1 MSFTDK
7 LQSTTLNNTG
17 GGITPDES
25 GKNMILTVLGTRGSM
40 AVSAPGMA
48 RYGGNTTCYLIE
60 TPEEAIIIDAGTGIM
75 NLPDVQGK
83 RISLLITHAHIDHI
97 MALPMFLGKQ
107 AGKEITIY
115 GEMRDGLTIK
125 EQLERYISN
134 PLWPV
139 TMDDY
144 PVKLTFKDITTDNNA
159 ANNTDNTDN
168 ANSAINNSS
177 FNIGDVTVSTMPSN
191 HPGGSTIYR
200 LDYNGESVV
209 IATDF
214 EHEEVTASDCSQS
227 TAAGSPLA
235 HLAAFSASAT
245 LILYDAQYTPEE
257 YEKCRGYGH
266 STYVQAIELAEKL
279 AAGDR
284 GAFGDKVSCKESA
297 EPTRILLIHHA
308 PSHDDAFLDALQA
321 EIDRTLSAKM
331 VESGKAMTTGTG
343 LSSDSTGANQPASLA
358 QPMYAPFACPP
369 QISLARESQTYIIN
383 KNIIL

>member
-17 GGITPDES
+17 GGVTPDES
-25 GKNMILTVLGTRGSM
+25 GKNMTLTVLGTRGSM
-40 AVSAPGMA
+40 AVSAPRMA
-48 RYGGNTTCYLIE
+48 KYGGNTTCYLIE

-75 NLPDVQGK
+75 NLPDLQGK

-97 MALPMFLGKQ
+97 MGLPMFLGKQ

-125 EQLERYISN
+125 EQLERYISS

-139 TMDDY
+139 TMDEY
-144 PVKLTFKDITTDNNA
+144 PVKLTFKDITADNNA

-168 ANSAINNSS
+168 ANSAINNSA
-177 FNIGDVTVSTMPSN
+177 FNIGDVTVSTMQSN

-227 TAAGSPLA
+227 TAAGNPLA
-235 HLAAFSASAT
+235 RLAAFSASAS

-266 STYVQAIELAEKL
+266 STYVQAIELAEEL

-308 PSHDDAFLDALQA
+308 PNHDDAFLDALQT
-321 EIDRTLSAKM
+321 EIDRIIAAK
-331 VESGKAMTTGTG
+331 
-343 LSSDSTGANQPASLA
+343 
-358 QPMYAPFACPP
+358 
-369 QISLARESQTYIIN
+369 ISLARESQTYIIN

>member
-7 LQSTTLNNTG
+7 LQSTTMKNTG
-17 GGITPDES
+17 GGVTHDES
-25 GKNMILTVLGTRGSM
+25 GKYMTLTVLGTRGSM

-48 RYGGNTTCYLIE
+48 KYGGNTTCYLIE

-75 NLPDVQGK
+75 NLPDIQRK

-97 MALPMFLGKQ
+97 MGLPMFLGKQ

-115 GEMRDGLTIK
+115 GETRDGLTIK

-139 TMDDY
+139 TMDEY
-144 PVKLTFKDITTDNNA
+144 PVKLTFKDVASNSSA
-159 ANNTDNTDN
+159 VNNTDTT
-168 ANSAINNSS
+168 NSVINNSQ
-177 FNIGDVTVSTMPSN
+177 FKIGDVTVSTMPSN

-227 TAAGSPLA
+227 TAAGNPLA
-235 HLAAFSASAT
+235 RLTAFSASAS

-266 STYVQAIELAEKL
+266 STYVQAIELAEMI
-279 AAGDR
+279 D
-284 GAFGDKVSCKESA
+284 SS
-297 EPTRILLIHHA
+297 ILLIHHA
-308 PSHDDAFLDALQA
+308 PNHDDAFLDALQA
-321 EIDRTLSAKM
+321 EIDQRAAGSDGSDTA
-331 VESGKAMTTGTG
+331 
-343 LSSDSTGANQPASLA
+343 DSTAAH
-358 QPMYAPFACPP
+358 P
-369 QISLARESQTYIIN
+369 QISLARESQIFIIEKIIH
-383 KNIIL
+383 KNV

>member
-7 LQSTTLNNTG
+7 LQSTTVNTVNVG
-17 GGITPDES
+17 EKPGES
-25 GKNMILTVLGTRGSM
+25 GKNMTLTVLGTRGSM

-48 RYGGNTTCYLIE
+48 KYGGNTTCYLIE

-75 NLPDVQGK
+75 NLPDIQGK

-97 MALPMFLGKQ
+97 MGLPMFLGKQ

-115 GEMRDGLTIK
+115 GETRDGLTIK

-139 TMDDY
+139 TMDEY
-144 PVKLTFKDITTDNNA
+144 PVKLTFKDVAADNNA
-159 ANNTDNTDN
+159 VNNDDY
-168 ANSAINNSS
+168 SP
-177 FNIGDVTVSTMPSN
+177 FNIGDITVSTMPSN

-200 LDYNGESVV
+200 LDYNGKSVV

-227 TAAGSPLA
+227 TAAGNPLA
-235 HLAAFSASAT
+235 RLAAFSASAS

-266 STYVQAIELAEKL
+266 STYVQALELAEMIAPGKRAPAGERHT
-279 AAGDR
+279 AA
-284 GAFGDKVSCKESA
+284 AQ
-297 EPTRILLIHHA
+297 ILLIHHA
-308 PSHDDAFLDALQA
+308 PNHDDAFLDALQA
-321 EIDRTLSAKM
+321 EIDQRAAGVDESDKADSA
-331 VESGKAMTTGTG
+331 A
-343 LSSDSTGANQPASLA
+343 AH
-358 QPMYAPFACPP
+358 P
-369 QISLARESQTYIIN
+369 QISLARESQTIIIN
-383 KNIIL
+383 KKNNALNRINM

>member
-1 MSFTDK
+1 MSFTDE
-7 LQSTTLNNTG
+7 LQSTTMNNTG
-17 GGITPDES
+17 GDVTPDES
-25 GKNMILTVLGTRGSM
+25 GKNMTLTVLGTRGSM
-40 AVSAPGMA
+40 AVSAPNMA
-48 RYGGNTTCYLIE
+48 KYGGNTTCYLIE

-75 NLPDVQGK
+75 NLPDIQGK

-97 MALPMFLGKQ
+97 MGLPMFLGKQ

-115 GEMRDGLTIK
+115 GETRDDLTIK

-144 PVKLTFKDITTDNNA
+144 PVNLTFKDITTDNNA

-168 ANSAINNSS
+168 VNSAINNSS

-200 LDYNGESVV
+200 LDYNEEAVV

-227 TAAGSPLA
+227 TAAGNQLTR
-235 HLAAFSASAT
+235 LAAFSASAS

-266 STYVQAIELAEKL
+266 STYEQAIELAEMIASGKRTP
-279 AAGDR
+279 AGER
-284 GAFGDKVSCKESA
+284 HTAPA
-297 EPTRILLIHHA
+297 QILLIHHA
-308 PSHDDAFLDALQA
+308 PNHDDAFLDALQA
-321 EIDRTLSAKM
+321 EINRTIAAKM
-331 VESGKAMTTGTG
+331 DESGKAMTTGTG
-343 LSSDSTGANQPASLA
+343 LSSDSTGANQPASST

-369 QISLARESQTYIIN
+369 QISLARESQTITIN
-383 KNIIL
+383 KKILH

>member
-7 LQSTTLNNTG
+7 LQATKMNNTG
-17 GGITPDES
+17 GGVTPDES
-25 GKNMILTVLGTRGSM
+25 GKYMTLTVLGTRGSM
-40 AVSAPGMA
+40 AVSAPNMA
-48 RYGGNTTCYLIE
+48 GYGGNTTCYLIE

-97 MALPMFLGKQ
+97 MGLPMFLGKQ

-115 GEMRDGLTIK
+115 GETRDGLTIK
-125 EQLERYISN
+125 EQLECYISN

-139 TMDDY
+139 TMDEY
-144 PVKLTFKDITTDNNA
+144 PVKLTFKDVAADNNA
-159 ANNTDNTDN
+159 VNNDDY
-168 ANSAINNSS
+168 SP
-177 FNIGDVTVSTMPSN
+177 FNIGDITVSTMPSN

-227 TAAGSPLA
+227 TAEGNLLA
-235 HLAAFSASAT
+235 RLAAFSASAS

-266 STYVQAIELAEKL
+266 STYVQAIEFAEMI
-279 AAGDR
+279 D
-284 GAFGDKVSCKESA
+284 SS
-297 EPTRILLIHHA
+297 ILLIHHA

-321 EIDRTLSAKM
+321 EIDQRAAGSDGSDTA
-331 VESGKAMTTGTG
+331 
-343 LSSDSTGANQPASLA
+343 DSTAAH
-358 QPMYAPFACPP
+358 P
-369 QISLARESQTYIIN
+369 QISLARESQIFRIEKIIH
-383 KNIIL
+383 KNV